1 LKSAMDDNH
10 KTVLTNCPSCL
21 QGLGRSRDLGIKPQ
35 HVVVE
40 LATKYAGQ
48 NWQRQFETIARHA
61 TAVRF

>member
-1 LKSAMDDNH
+1 
-10 KTVLTNCPSCL
+10 
-21 QGLGRSRDLGIKPQ
+21 
-35 HVVVE
+35 VVE